1 MALNVIEYKIV
12 LVGDS
17 SSDKTSFFKKI
28 IIGDFYEKNISTI
41 GMDSRTISLDIDFE
55 DNQKIEKKSFEIK
68 LFDTSGQ
75 ERSGSIT
82 KNYYKDSDGILL
94 LYDVTNRDSF
104 DNIHSWLGSIINILG
119 ENDQTKYC
127 IFLIGNKIDLIG
139 RDGNDRYV
147 EEEEAIKLCEENNI
161 IWGGEISVKIF
172 TEVQL
177 KEKLKDYVKQIYLK
191 IGSKK
196 ASNPVLK
203 MSKMKKKNKC
213 III

>member
-1 MALNVIEYKIV
+1 MALNAIEYKIV

-41 GMDSRTISLDIDFE
+41 GMVSRTISLDIDFE

-75 ERSGSIT
+75 ERFRAIT

-203 MSKMKKKNKC
+203 ISKRKNKNKC

>member
-75 ERSGSIT
+75 ERFRSIT
-82 KNYYKDSDGILL
+82 ENYYKDSDGILL